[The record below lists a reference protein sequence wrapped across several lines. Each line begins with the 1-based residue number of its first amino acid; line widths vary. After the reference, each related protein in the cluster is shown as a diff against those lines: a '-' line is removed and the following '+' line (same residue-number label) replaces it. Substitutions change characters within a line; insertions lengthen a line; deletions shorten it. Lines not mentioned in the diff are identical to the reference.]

1 MAGVTDSRPA
11 LAGVTVLDLATFLA
25 APLCATFLGE
35 FGAEVIKVE
44 QPGVGDDL
52 RRLGASAGGS
62 GSSYWWFVEARNKKS
77 ITCNL
82 RDPEGQALIRR
93 LVASTAVVTENFR
106 PGTLE
111 RWNLGW
117 AELSRVRPALVMLRI
132 SAFGQTGP
140 HRARPGFGR
149 IAAAVGGL
157 AYLSG
162 YPDRPPVSPGT
173 PTVPDYLAGV
183 FGALGTL
190 VALRHAEGT
199 GEGQVVDLG
208 LYEPVLRVLD
218 DAIAVYG
225 ASGHVRE
232 RIGSGTES
240 AVPHNH
246 YRSRDGRWLAIACTN
261 DRMFERLLQALGR
274 PELKD
279 DARMA
284 SVSARLA
291 HRELVDGL
299 VAAWVAERDAAEALS
314 VLEAAEVPSSLVAS
328 VRDLFEDP
336 QVRARENILSLVA
349 PLIGTVAMPA
359 VVPRLTLTPG
369 RVEHAGPVTPGE
381 RKAERYGGGAPPSPA
396 DPPRPPPR
404 GGLLRFRAPPPPFS
418 GGRPAS
424 SAPFKP

>member
-140 HRARPGFGR
+140 HRAGPGLGR
-149 IAAAVGGL
+149 FAAAVGGL
-157 AYLSG
+157 ASLSG

-183 FGALGTL
+183 FGALGAL
-190 VALRHAEGT
+190 LALRHAERT

-208 LYEPVLRVLD
+208 LYEPVLRILD

-225 ASGHVRE
+225 ATGHVRE

-246 YRSRDGRWLAIACTN
+246 YRSRDGRWVAIACTN

-274 PELKD
+274 PELKG

-284 SVSARLA
+284 SVSARLE

-349 PLIGTVAMPA
+349 PVVGAITMPA

-369 RVEHAGPVTPGE
+369 RVEHAGPITPGE
-381 RKAERYGGGAPPSPA
+381 HNEEIYGGRVAPSRAGPA
-396 DPPRPPPR
+396 RPRDA
-404 GGLLRFRAPPPPFS
+404 GVL
-418 GGRPAS
+418 
-424 SAPFKP
+424 

>member
-1 MAGVTDSRPA
+1 MIAVPEPRRALDSVR
-11 LAGVTVLDLATFLA
+11 VLDLATYLA
-25 APLCATFLGE
+25 APVCATLLGE

-44 QPGVGDDL
+44 QPRVGDDL
-52 RRLGASAGGS
+52 RRLGRAAGPDAGG
-62 GSSYWWFVEARNKKS
+62 SYWWFVESRNKKS

-93 LVASTAVVTENFR
+93 LVSESHVLTENFR

-117 AELSRVRPALVMLRI
+117 EALSAIRRSLVMVRI

-140 HRARPGFGR
+140 SRERPGFGR

-183 FGALGTL
+183 FGAVGAL
-190 VALRHAEGT
+190 VALRHAERT
-199 GEGQVVDLG
+199 GQGQVVDLA

-225 ASGHVRE
+225 GTGHVRE

-246 YRSRDGRWLAIACTN
+246 FLTRDGRWIAIACTN
-261 DRMFERLLQALGR
+261 DRMFARLLQAMERTDLAGD
-274 PELKD
+274 P
-279 DARMA
+279 RMTTTA
-284 SVSARLA
+284 ARLA
-291 HRELVDGL
+291 HRALVDELVAGW
-299 VAAWVAERDAAEALS
+299 VAARDASDALAA
-314 VLEAAEVPSSLVAS
+314 LEAAEVPSSLVAS
-328 VRDLFEDP
+328 VRDLFEDAH
-336 QVRARENILSLVA
+336 VRARENIVSVA
-349 PLIGTVAMPA
+349 LPLLGRLAMPG

-369 RVEHAGPVTPGE
+369 RIDAAGPSRPGE
-381 RKAERYGGGAPPSPA
+381 HNEEVYGGRLGLSREARA
-396 DPPRPPPR
+396 RLTER
-404 GGLLRFRAPPPPFS
+404 GVI
-418 GGRPAS
+418 
-424 SAPFKP
+424 

>member
-35 FGAEVIKVE
+35 FGADVVKVE

-52 RRLGASAGGS
+52 RRLGPSAGGS

-93 LVASTAVVTENFR
+93 LVASTGVVTENFR

-117 AELSRVRPALVMLRI
+117 SELSRVRPALVMVRI

-140 HRARPGFGR
+140 HRGRPGFGR

-157 AYLSG
+157 SYVSG
-162 YPDRPPVSPGT
+162 YPDRPPVTPGT

-183 FGALGTL
+183 FAAVGALA
-190 VALRHAEGT
+190 ALRHAERT
-199 GEGQVVDLG
+199 GHGQVVDVG

-218 DAIAVYG
+218 DAIAVY
-225 ASGHVRE
+225 SGTGVVRE

-240 AVPHNH
+240 ATPHNH
-246 YRSRDGRWLAIACTN
+246 YRTRDGRWLAIACTN
-261 DRMFERLLQALGR
+261 DRMFGRLLGAMDRADLR
-274 PELKD
+274 D
-279 DARMA
+279 DPRLTTTRQ
-284 SVSARLA
+284 RLA
-291 HRELVDGL
+291 HRQLVDDL
-299 VAAWVAERDAAEALS
+299 VA
-314 VLEAAEVPSSLVAS
+314 
-328 VRDLFEDP
+328 
-336 QVRARENILSLVA
+336 
-349 PLIGTVAMPA
+349 T
-359 VVPRLTLTPG
+359 
-369 RVEHAGPVTPGE
+369 
-381 RKAERYGGGAPPSPA
+381 
-396 DPPRPPPR
+396 
-404 GGLLRFRAPPPPFS
+404 
-418 GGRPAS
+418 
-424 SAPFKP
+424 

>member
-44 QPGVGDDL
+44 QPGIGNDL

-62 GSSYWWFVEARNKKS
+62 GSSYWWFVEARNKRS

-93 LVASTAVVTENFR
+93 LVASTAVVAENFR

-117 AELSRVRPALVMLRI
+117 DELSRIRPALVMLRI

-140 HRARPGFGR
+140 QRARPGFGR

-157 AYLSG
+157 SYISG
-162 YPDRPPVSPGT
+162 YPDRPPVTPGT

-183 FGALGTL
+183 FGALGAL
-190 VALRHAEGT
+190 VALRHAERT

-208 LYEPVLRVLD
+208 LYEPVLRILD
-218 DAIAVYG
+218 DVIAVHG
-225 ASGHVRE
+225 ATGRVRE
-232 RIGSGTES
+232 RLGSGTES

-246 YRSRDGRWLAIACTN
+246 YRCRDGRWIAIACTN
-261 DRMFERLLQALGR
+261 DRMFARLLQALGR
-274 PELKD
+274 PELASD
-279 DARMA
+279 PRMA
-284 SVSARLA
+284 SGRARLE

-299 VAAWVAERDAAEALS
+299 VADWVGERDAAEALW
-314 VLEAAEVPSSLVAS
+314 VLEACEVPSSLVAS

-336 QVRARENILSLVA
+336 QVRARENILRLAARWVGA
-349 PLIGTVAMPA
+349 LTMPG

-369 RVEHAGPVTPGE
+369 RVERVGPTAPGE
-381 RKAERYGGGAPPSPA
+381 HNEEIYGGRLGLSGAELA
-396 DPPRPPPR
+396 RLRAR
-404 GGLLRFRAPPPPFS
+404 GVI
-418 GGRPAS
+418 
-424 SAPFKP
+424 